1 LVSCKSL
8 PIISLPAYLSN
19 THGSTTIVSIV
30 RLQSLVQFATSAN
43 PTYDNVPTAYW
54 SVLEAFVG
62 IFCVCM
68 PSLRRF
74 LAHVF
79 PSCFQSTQTGSK
91 KYEQYSN
98 DPNKPSYGTRKAS
111 KASISFGGLKMGSG
125 ITKTTQTT
133 VESRKGEEDEIE
145 LVGMEGNRGRGMYK
159 GDPWVRDPGRGSEGS
174 RS

>member
-1 LVSCKSL
+1 M
-8 PIISLPAYLSN
+8 
-19 THGSTTIVSIV
+19 
-30 RLQSLVQFATSAN
+30 QFATSTN

-91 KYEQYSN
+91 KYEQYSH

-111 KASISFGGLKMGSG
+111 KASISFGAMKLGSG
-125 ITKTTQTT
+125 ITKTTETT

-145 LVGMEGNRGRGMYK
+145 LVGMGVGRGRAS
-159 GDPWVRDPGRGSEGS
+159 DREDTWVRDPGHGSEGS